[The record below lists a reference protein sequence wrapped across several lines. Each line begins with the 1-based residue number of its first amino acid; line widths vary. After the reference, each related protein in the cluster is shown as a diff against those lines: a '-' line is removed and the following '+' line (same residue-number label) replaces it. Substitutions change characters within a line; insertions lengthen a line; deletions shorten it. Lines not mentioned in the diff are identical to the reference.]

1 MTGAIGGEVVNS
13 NEPGEADQRAG
24 QADLAQL
31 LKRAEAGDRSVLPQL
46 QRALDG
52 NPDLWRGY
60 GDLAAH
66 AEASL
71 AMLAAG
77 QNLLLAESLKR
88 KLAALKAELGGES
101 PSALE
106 RLLIERV
113 AATWLQVN
121 YHDTLVA
128 QAAGAGEARLRA
140 LQRQQ
145 DAAHRRHLAALKQL
159 AVVRRLLRPAPSPL
173 ELLRAPVG
181 ETSPGAAK
189 PRRDAGLPRCGSG
202 VEN

>member
-1 MTGAIGGEVVNS
+1 MRP
-13 NEPGEADQRAG
+13 NEPSEADRQAG

-52 NPDLWRGY
+52 NAALWRGY

-77 QNLLLAESLKR
+77 PNPLLAESLKR

-113 AATWLQVN
+113 TATWLQTN
-121 YHDTLVA
+121 YHDGLLA
-128 QAAGAGEARLRA
+128 QAAGAGEARLKV
-140 LQRQQ
+140 LRQMQ
-145 DAAHRRHLAALKQL
+145 DSAHRRHLASLKQL

-181 ETSPGAAK
+181 ETSPAPAAT
-189 PRRDAGLPRCGSG
+189 RRAGGLPRCGAAAG
-202 VEN
+202 AEN

>member
-1 MTGAIGGEVVNS
+1 VKP

-24 QADLAQL
+24 QAELAQL
-31 LKRAEAGDRSVLPQL
+31 LKKAEAGDLSVLPQL

-52 NPDLWRGY
+52 NPALWRGY

-77 QNLLLAESLKR
+77 PNLLLAESLKR

-101 PSALE
+101 PPPLE
-106 RLLIERV
+106 RLLVERIT
-113 AATWLQVN
+113 ATWLQVN

-128 QAAGAGEARLRA
+128 QAAGAGEAKLRA
-140 LQRQQ
+140 LQRLQ
-145 DAAHRRHLAALKQL
+145 DAAHRRHLAGIKQL

-181 ETSPGAAK
+181 ETSPSTAAT
-189 PRRDAGLPRCGSG
+189 RRAGGLPRCGAAG

>member
-1 MTGAIGGEVVNS
+1 MRPD
-13 NEPGEADQRAG
+13 EPSEADQRAG

-52 NPDLWRGY
+52 NAALWRGY

-77 QNLLLAESLKR
+77 PNLLLAESLKR
-88 KLAALKAELGGES
+88 KLAALKAELGGAS
-101 PSALE
+101 PSPLE
-106 RLLIERV
+106 KLLAERIS
-113 AATWLQVN
+113 TSWLQVT
-121 YHDTLVA
+121 YFDGLLA
-128 QAAGAGEARLRA
+128 QAGGAGEARLRA

-145 DAAHRRHLAALKQL
+145 DAAHRRHLAGIKQL
-159 AVVRRLLRPAPSPL
+159 ALVRKLLRPAPSPL

-181 ETSPGAAK
+181 ETSPAPAK
-189 PRRDAGLPRCGSG
+189 PRRPAGLQRCGAAG

>member
-1 MTGAIGGEVVNS
+1 MRP
-13 NEPGEADQRAG
+13 NEPSEADRRAG

-31 LKRAEAGDRSVLPQL
+31 LKRAEAGDRSVLPEL
-46 QRALDG
+46 RRALDR
-52 NPDLWRGY
+52 DDALWRGY

-77 QNLLLAESLKR
+77 PNLFLAESLKR
-88 KLAALKAELGGES
+88 KLAELKAEVGGES
-101 PSALE
+101 PSPLE
-106 RLLIERV
+106 RLLVERV
-113 AATWLQVN
+113 TASWLQTN
-121 YHDTLVA
+121 YYDGLLA

-140 LQRQQ
+140 LQRLQ
-145 DAAHRRHLAALKQL
+145 DAAHRRHLAGIKQL

-181 ETSPGAAK
+181 ETSPAPAK
-189 PRRDAGLPRCGSG
+189 PRRDAGLPRCGAG

>member
-1 MTGAIGGEVVNS
+1 MRPT
-13 NEPGEADQRAG
+13 EPSEAEQRAEM
-24 QADLAQL
+24 DELAPL

-77 QNLLLAESLKR
+77 PNLLLAESLKR

-101 PSALE
+101 PSPLE
-106 RLLIERV
+106 KLLVERV
-113 AATWLQVN
+113 TATWLQTN
-121 YHDTLVA
+121 YHDGLLA
-128 QAAGAGEARLRA
+128 QAAGAGRKSRRTTASCLIPARCLRW
-140 LQRQQ
+140 
-145 DAAHRRHLAALKQL
+145 AASCCCRSTFSRAS
-159 AVVRRLLRPAPSPL
+159 PAP
-173 ELLRAPVG
+173 
-181 ETSPGAAK
+181 AAWASRPSK
-189 PRRDAGLPRCGSG
+189 
-202 VEN
+202 

>member
-1 MTGAIGGEVVNS
+1 VRPI
-13 NEPGEADQRAG
+13 EPSEADQRAG

-52 NPDLWRGY
+52 NAALWRGY

-77 QNLLLAESLKR
+77 PNPLLAESLKR

-113 AATWLQVN
+113 TATWLQTN
-121 YHDTLVA
+121 YFDGLLA
-128 QAAGAGEARLRA
+128 QAAGAGEARLKV
-140 LQRQQ
+140 LRQMQ
-145 DAAHRRHLAALKQL
+145 DAAHRRHLASIKQL
-159 AVVRRLLRPAPSPL
+159 AVVRRLLRPAPSPV
-173 ELLRAPVG
+173 EMLRSPVA
-181 ETSPGAAK
+181 ETSPAPAT
-189 PRRDAGLPRCGSG
+189 PRRAGGLPLCGAG

>member
-1 MTGAIGGEVVNS
+1 VRP
-13 NEPGEADQRAG
+13 NEPGEAEQRAEK
-24 QADLAQL
+24 DELAQL
-31 LKRAEAGDRSVLPQL
+31 LQRAEAGDRSVLPQL

-52 NPDLWRGY
+52 NPALWRGY

-77 QNLLLAESLKR
+77 PDLLLAESLKR
-88 KLAALKAELGGES
+88 KLAELKAELGGES
-101 PSALE
+101 PSPLE
-106 RLLIERV
+106 KLLVERISMG
-113 AATWLQVN
+113 WLQVN
-121 YHDTLVA
+121 YYDGLLA

-145 DAAHRRHLAALKQL
+145 DAAHRRHLAGIKQL
-159 AVVRRLLRPAPSPL
+159 AVVRKLLRPTPSPL

-181 ETSPGAAK
+181 ETSPSTAATRRAGGPQLCGA
-189 PRRDAGLPRCGSG
+189 G

>member
-1 MTGAIGGEVVNS
+1 
-13 NEPGEADQRAG
+13 
-24 QADLAQL
+24 
-31 LKRAEAGDRSVLPQL
+31 VLPQL

-52 NPDLWRGY
+52 DPDLWRGY

-77 QNLLLAESLKR
+77 PNLLMAESLKR
-88 KLAALKAELGGES
+88 KLAGLKAELGGDS
-101 PSALE
+101 PSPLE

-113 AATWLQVN
+113 TATWLQAN
-121 YHDTLVA
+121 YYDGLVA

-140 LQRQQ
+140 LQRLQ
-145 DAAHRRHLAALKQL
+145 DAAHRRHLAAIKQL
-159 AVVRRLLRPAPSPL
+159 AVVRKLLRPAPSPL
-173 ELLRAPVG
+173 ELLRASVG
-181 ETSPGAAK
+181 ETSPTSAAARRAAGPQLCGA
-189 PRRDAGLPRCGSG
+189 G

>member
-1 MTGAIGGEVVNS
+1 MRP
-13 NEPGEADQRAG
+13 NEPGEADQRPG

-71 AMLAAG
+71 ALLAAG
-77 QNLLLAESLKR
+77 PNLLLAESLLC
-88 KLAALKAELGGES
+88 KLRALKAELGGES
-101 PSALE
+101 PSPLE
-106 RLLIERV
+106 KLLAERIS
-113 AATWLQVN
+113 TSWLQAA
-121 YHDTLVA
+121 YFDGLLA
-128 QAAGAGEARLRA
+128 QAGGAGEARLKVLR
-140 LQRQQ
+140 QQQ
-145 DAAHRRHLAALKQL
+145 DAAHRRHLAGIKQL
-159 AVVRRLLRPAPSPL
+159 ALIRKLLRPAPSPL

-181 ETSPGAAK
+181 ETSPAPAAT
-189 PRRDAGLPRCGSG
+189 RRAGGLPRCGAAAG
-202 VEN
+202 IEN

>member
-1 MTGAIGGEVVNS
+1 VKPI
-13 NEPGEADQRAG
+13 EPSEAEQRAE
-24 QADLAQL
+24 QDVLAQL

-46 QRALDG
+46 QRALDS
-52 NPDLWRGY
+52 NAALWRGY

-77 QNLLLAESLKR
+77 PNLLLAESLKR

-101 PSALE
+101 PSPLE
-106 RLLIERV
+106 RLLVERIT
-113 AATWLQVN
+113 ATWLQVN
-121 YHDTLVA
+121 YHDGLLA
-128 QAAGAGEARLRA
+128 QAAGAGEARLKVLR
-140 LQRQQ
+140 QQQ

-173 ELLRAPVG
+173 ELLRAPIG
-181 ETSPGAAK
+181 ETSPAAAK
-189 PRRDAGLPRCGSG
+189 PRRDVGLPLCGAG

>member
-1 MTGAIGGEVVNS
+1 MNP
-13 NEPGEADQRAG
+13 NEPSEADQRAG

-46 QRALDG
+46 QRALDS
-52 NPDLWRGY
+52 NAALWRGY

-77 QNLLLAESLKR
+77 PNLLLAESLKR
-88 KLAALKAELGGES
+88 KLAELKAELGGDS
-101 PSALE
+101 PPALE

-113 AATWLQVN
+113 TATWLQTN
-121 YHDTLVA
+121 YFDGLLA
-128 QAAGAGEARLRA
+128 QAAGAGEARLKVLR
-140 LQRQQ
+140 QQQ
-145 DAAHRRHLAALKQL
+145 DAAHRRHLAGIKQL

-181 ETSPGAAK
+181 ETSSAPAR
-189 PRRDAGLPRCGSG
+189 PRREAGLPLCGAG

>member
-1 MTGAIGGEVVNS
+1 VRP

-77 QNLLLAESLKR
+77 PNLLLAESLKR
-88 KLAALKAELGGES
+88 KLAELKAELGGES
-101 PSALE
+101 PSPLE
-106 RLLIERV
+106 RLLVERV
-113 AATWLQVN
+113 TATWLQTN
-121 YHDTLVA
+121 YHDGLVA
-128 QAAGAGEARLRA
+128 QAAGAGEARLKV
-140 LQRQQ
+140 LRQMQ
-145 DAAHRRHLAALKQL
+145 DAAHRRHLASLKQL

-181 ETSPGAAK
+181 ETSPSTAAT
-189 PRRDAGLPRCGSG
+189 RRAGGLPLCGAG

>member
-1 MTGAIGGEVVNS
+1 MEVNGGAVVRP
-13 NEPGEADQRAG
+13 NEPGEVG
-24 QADLAQL
+24 QESQKGDLLAQL

-46 QRALDG
+46 RRALDSD
-52 NPDLWRGY
+52 PDLWRAY

-88 KLAALKAELGGES
+88 KLAELKAELGGAS
-101 PSALE
+101 PSPLE
-106 RLLIERV
+106 RLLVERV
-113 AATWLQVN
+113 TATWLQTA
-121 YHDTLVA
+121 YYDGLLA

-140 LQRQQ
+140 LQRLQ
-145 DAAHRRHLAALKQL
+145 DAAGRRHLAAIKQL
-159 AVVRRLLRPAPSPL
+159 ALVRRLLRPSPSPL

-181 ETSPGAAK
+181 EASPGAAGA
-189 PRRDAGLPRCGSG
+189 RRAGGLPLCGVG

>member
-1 MTGAIGGEVVNS
+1 MRQDKPS
-13 NEPGEADQRAG
+13 EADQREG

-52 NPDLWRGY
+52 NAALWRGY

-77 QNLLLAESLKR
+77 PNLLLAESLKR
-88 KLAALKAELGGES
+88 KLAALKAELGGEAPS
-101 PSALE
+101 PLE
-106 RLLIERV
+106 RLLVERV
-113 AATWLQVN
+113 TATWLQTN
-121 YHDTLVA
+121 YHDGLVA

-145 DAAHRRHLAALKQL
+145 DAAHRRHLAGIKQL
-159 AVVRRLLRPAPSPL
+159 ALIRKLLRPAPSPL

-181 ETSPGAAK
+181 ETSPAPAAT
-189 PRRDAGLPRCGSG
+189 RRAGGLPRCGVAG

>member
-1 MTGAIGGEVVNS
+1 MRPT
-13 NEPGEADQRAG
+13 EPSEAEQDE
-24 QADLAQL
+24 LAQL

-46 QRALDG
+46 RRALDSD
-52 NPDLWRGY
+52 PDLWRAY

-88 KLAALKAELGGES
+88 KLAELKAELGGDGDS
-101 PSALE
+101 PLE
-106 RLLIERV
+106 RLLIARV
-113 AATWLQVN
+113 AATWLQTN
-121 YHDTLVA
+121 YYDTMVT
-128 QAAGAGEARLRA
+128 QAAGAGEARLKVLR
-140 LQRQQ
+140 QQQ
-145 DAAHRRHLAALKQL
+145 DAAHRRHLAGIKQL
-159 AVVRRLLRPAPSPL
+159 ALIRKLLRPAPSPL

-181 ETSPGAAK
+181 ETSPAPAAT
-189 PRRDAGLPRCGSG
+189 RRAGGLPRCSAAAG